1 MKATI
6 LCVAGCALSV
16 GMLLGTVQAVFAGAV
31 IGVLVMAVTY
41 LIYAQNYRIPLVV
54 AEGLSKE
61 KAGGS
66 IIIVNTVFTT
76 IHPQEGPQTIYSV
89 GPITVVASTGG
100 DHHAE

>member
-1 MKATI
+1 MALHVYTFPATANSRPRRFYSFHMRDSEMKATI

-61 KAGGS
+61 KAGVRS
-66 IIIVNTVFTT
+66 L
-76 IHPQEGPQTIYSV
+76 S
-89 GPITVVASTGG
+89 
-100 DHHAE
+100 